1 MSLQYGILG
10 LLHYAPMTGYNLKK
24 MFDESIRNIWEASL
38 SQIYRELGALEKN
51 GYVSSQIEQQ
61 DDRPDKKIYS
71 ITEEGKIAFRAW
83 LENFSDRFISPKRD
97 EFMLRIFFGA
107 HLGKEEMKKQLQG
120 FAEDRKRAFDEIE
133 EKNALL
139 QAGKAMQKAE
149 FDISE
154 EEKLCIRFVIKRAQ
168 MTNKLLI
175 EWAEE
180 CIKEL

>member
-24 MFDESIRNIWEASL
+24 MFDESISNIWEASL

-61 DDRPDKKIYS
+61 DDRPDKKIYT
-71 ITEEGKIAFRAW
+71 ITEEGKNAFSVW
-83 LENFSDRFISPKRD
+83 LADFPDRFISPKRD

-107 HLGKEEMKKQLQG
+107 QLGKEEMKKQLQR
-120 FAEDRKRAFDEIE
+120 FADDRKKAFDEIE
-133 EKNALL
+133 EKKAMLK
-139 QAGKAMQKAE
+139 AAKAMQKVKFAM
-149 FDISE
+149 SE
-154 EEKLCIRFVIKRAQ
+154 EEKLCISFVIKRAQ

-180 CIKEL
+180 CINEL